1 MSEYKNSDVYLRP
14 RFSLDYKEN
23 QEALIL
29 KFKEN
34 LNSKFSCKII
44 DNHIIIDVP
53 SDEDHFWSPQLHL
66 EIEESDNQKS
76 IVKGLFGPKSQVWT
90 FFMFLHFMMVIAF
103 ISFSIMLYTRWSL
116 ERNINF
122 PLIMIVVVTILWIVM
137 YFLGREGKKKGR
149 PQMNDLHNYMKETL
163 SK

>member
-149 PQMNDLHNYMKETL
+149 PQMNDLHNYMK
-163 SK
+163 

>member
-1 MSEYKNSDVYLRP
+1 MNEHVNSDVFLRP
-14 RFSLDYKEN
+14 RFSIDSNQN

-34 LNSKFSCKII
+34 LNSKFSSKII
-44 DNHIIIDVP
+44 DNHIFIDVP

-116 ERNINF
+116 ERDINF
-122 PLIMIVVVTILWIVM
+122 PLIMIVVVTILWIAM

-149 PQMNDLHNYMKETL
+149 PQMNDLHNYMEETL